1 MLLSLTHLPRFMHG
15 DLQFYVDLLTYYR
28 VYLMYLDYEHQTNFV
43 GGFMINVNSDHQ
55 SRVQTHFVWAQD

>member
-1 MLLSLTHLPRFMHG
+1 MHG